1 MLRESP
7 DTFSIRRNLY
17 QARLVFALF
26 IASLA
31 MFFGACI
38 VFYLVL
44 IAGLKS
50 APSDSITSFTY
61 RPLDLPESFWVST
74 GLLIVTSVLLHLASR
89 RVAREKQGPFLV
101 YLHAGFVMALG
112 FLFVQGLGMWDLLNE
127 HYAYMEQQGLTRLY
141 GVCFAFS
148 LIHALHVL
156 GGVVFIGFVLVQG
169 HRGIYDHE
177 RHWAVDH
184 CAWYWHFLDIVWIGM
199 LAMFVFTR

>member
-1 MLRESP
+1 MLRESL
-7 DTFSIRRNLY
+7 DTFTIRRNLY
-17 QARLVFALF
+17 QARLVFVLF

-31 MFFGACI
+31 MFFGACV

-50 APSDSITSFTY
+50 APSNSVVAFTY
-61 RPLDLPESFWVST
+61 QPLDLPSSFWIST
-74 GLLIVTSVLLHLASR
+74 GLLLVTSLLLHMASR
-89 RVAREKQGPFLV
+89 RVAREKQGPFLL
-101 YLHAGFVMALG
+101 YLHAGFLGALG
-112 FLFVQGLGMWDLLNE
+112 FLFVQSVGMSDLLRE

-156 GGVVFIGFVLVQG
+156 GGIFFIGFVLVQG

-177 RHWAVDH
+177 RHWPVDH
-184 CAWYWHFLDIVWIGM
+184 CAWYWHFLDIVWLGM
-199 LAMFVFTR
+199 LAMFVLTR